1 MDKKYL
7 FEIDIEDTNLRL
19 DCFLKNI
26 VPELSRTRVQELIT
40 GGTNVLV
47 NEKPAKNSYKLKYSD
62 KIEMLIPEAK
72 PLEICAENIPLDI
85 RFENENM
92 LVVNKPKGMLTHPTS
107 QEREHTLV
115 NALLYHCKES
125 LSGINGIM
133 RPGILHRLDRDTSGL
148 LMIAKNDFA
157 HQFLAEQIRT
167 RTATRLYAAVIT
179 GVLKEDTGT
188 INAPIDRDF
197 INSHKMKVLDSGKP
211 SITHWRVIE
220 RFKKFTFVEAKLETG
235 RTHQIRVHFSY
246 IGHPV
251 AGDPLYGGKN
261 IKINLNGQALQAYKL
276 SFIEPKKSMIT
287 KFYNEGLNPF
297 LNEEKINIA
306 IDYESD
312 ITKLIRIL
320 REEKT

>member
-1 MDKKYL
+1 MTKKYL
-7 FEIDIEDTNLRL
+7 FEIDLEDSNIRL

-40 GGTNVLV
+40 GGVDVLV
-47 NEKPAKNSYKLKYSD
+47 NDKPSKNSYKLKYSD
-62 KIEMLIPEAK
+62 KVAMHIPEAK
-72 PLEICAENIPLDI
+72 PLEIPAENIPLDI
-85 RFENENM
+85 RFENDFM
-92 LVVNKPKGMLTHPTS
+92 LVVNKPKCMLTHPTS

-115 NALLYHCKES
+115 NALLYHCKDS

-167 RTATRLYAAVIT
+167 RTAKRLYAAVIL

-197 INSHKMKVLDSGKP
+197 INSHKMKILDNGKP
-211 SITHWRVIE
+211 SITHWRVLE
-220 RFKKFTFVEAKLETG
+220 RFKKFTFIEAALETG

-251 AGDPLYGGKN
+251 AGDALYGGKN
-261 IKINLNGQALQAYKL
+261 IKINLNGQALQSYKL
-276 SFIEPKKSMIT
+276 SFIEPQKSMHSQ
-287 KFYNEGLNPF
+287 FYNEGLTPF
-297 LNEEKINIA
+297 LNFEKINIA

-312 ITKLIRIL
+312 ITKLMRIL